1 MWQATEGTLK
11 QWGLDDVTEKQ
22 KFLFQTTGANMF
34 GVSAAGVALLK
45 GKSLG
50 TALGK
55 PNCIKSTVH
64 LLRRRYIHYFS
75 LLLMI
80 ICHLS

>member
-1 MWQATEGTLK
+1 MLFVFPHDVLFLCLALGFTLLNGWTTWQATEGTLK
-11 QWGLDDVTEKQ
+11 QWGLDDVTETQ
-22 KFLFQTTGANMF
+22 KFLFQTMGANMF

-55 PNCIKSTVH
+55 PNCI
-64 LLRRRYIHYFS
+64 
-75 LLLMI
+75 
-80 ICHLS
+80 

>member
-1 MWQATEGTLK
+1 MLTYDALFCLGFTLLNGWTAWQATEGTLK

-22 KFLFQTTGANMF
+22 KFLFQTMGANMF

-50 TALGK
+50 TAIGELGRA
-55 PNCIKSTVH
+55 T
-64 LLRRRYIHYFS
+64 
-75 LLLMI
+75 
-80 ICHLS
+80 